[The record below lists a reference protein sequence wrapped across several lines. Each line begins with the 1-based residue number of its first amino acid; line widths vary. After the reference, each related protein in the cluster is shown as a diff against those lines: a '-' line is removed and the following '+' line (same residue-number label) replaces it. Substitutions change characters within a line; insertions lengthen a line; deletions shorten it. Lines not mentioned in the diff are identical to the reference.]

1 MQIENIPVDVEYIR
15 LLYNVYSENISGYM
29 FRGYTIVG
37 SKISEKPSREIQEY
51 SDAKRPIWF
60 VFSGMGSQWAG
71 MGTYWKFQYD
81 VKIGESVCEL
91 NLKSNSRR
99 SIDEVPHL
107 RQGYPQM

>member
-1 MQIENIPVDVEYIR
+1 MIFSQIESIPVDVEYIR
-15 LLYNVYSENISGYM
+15 LLYNVYCENIPGYM

-71 MGTYWKFQYD
+71 MGTRSEILI
-81 VKIGESVCEL
+81 KISKQNL
-91 NLKSNSRR
+91 NT
-99 SIDEVPHL
+99 
-107 RQGYPQM
+107 RQLINRI